1 MEAADD
7 PDRDFL
13 RRAEEGLPLGIL
25 EGLPRTPHVFEEQ
38 TSWRLDKDSWEP
50 ALAWVPNHASIED
63 HKDFVRAKFEEDVQE
78 DLMEKMTLGEFKA
91 RFGENR
97 AIASLAVIV
106 EDEEKDK
113 KRIIHDAT
121 HGVRVNDRIRCRDKI
136 RAPGARE
143 KQQILRELQANK
155 EIAYSVVGD
164 ISKAH
169 RRYKHQAS
177 EHGFMGCQIDGEET
191 VDGDPD
197 SQIVYVNKVGTF
209 GLSPASCWWTRMAV
223 CGIRAT
229 HHLLGPGHPMDMLL
243 YADDLEALGIG
254 ARGRQGIPLCYLF
267 LSVLGYPF
275 KWAKTRGGYCVEW
288 LGMETDYS
296 CYKLGMSAKRAA
308 WLSGWLREKATA
320 GRIEAKEM
328 QQGLGRLGFAAIAV
342 DWERPFLGPLHAW
355 SAAIQGRQGGL
366 VIPTMLR
373 VLMGWIADRLD
384 GGDRLQRPV
393 SLHRELP
400 PLSFFTDAKAESDSA
415 WIGGFLEVEGKP
427 GPWYSLKVDMSWAPW
442 AFAKGDPK
450 KVIAALELLAT
461 LVGIRLWVPEGEDRK
476 TSRVA
481 IRGYTDNKS
490 NEALLKKAM
499 TTKYPSMLVFME
511 MAEELAHKNCELQ
524 LQWIRRELNQLAD
537 DLTNEDFHGFDPGLR
552 IDLKGENFVWRILD
566 RLLGHSDSFYKELGV
581 RKREAP
587 ARLPKFG
594 RKRRRLNPW

>member
-1 MEAADD
+1 MATRQNPGDRDQADIGSEEELEKEAFRMAEGGEEGCRLARDPEPQKEILELLKTWIEGQDLSEPGLLEIPEGQPLRLRLLRAILEAADD

-50 ALAWVPNHASIED
+50 ALAWVPNYASIED

-121 HGVRVNDRIRCRDKI
+121 HGVRVNHRIRCRDKI

-143 KQQILRELQANK
+143 KKQILRELQANK

-164 ISKAH
+164 ISKA
-169 RRYKHQAS
+169 YKHQAS
-177 EHGFMGCQIDGEET
+177 EHGFMGCQVDGEET

-209 GLSPASCWWTRMAV
+209 GLSPASYWWTRIAA

-229 HHLLGPGHPMDMLL
+229 HHLLGPGYPMDMLL

-254 ARGRQGIPLCYLF
+254 RGRQGIPLCYLF

-296 CYKLGMSAKRAA
+296 
-308 WLSGWLREKATA
+308 
-320 GRIEAKEM
+320 
-328 QQGLGRLGFAAIAV
+328 
-342 DWERPFLGPLHAW
+342 
-355 SAAIQGRQGGL
+355 
-366 VIPTMLR
+366 
-373 VLMGWIADRLD
+373 
-384 GGDRLQRPV
+384 
-393 SLHRELP
+393 
-400 PLSFFTDAKAESDSA
+400 
-415 WIGGFLEVEGKP
+415 
-427 GPWYSLKVDMSWAPW
+427 
-442 AFAKGDPK
+442 
-450 KVIAALELLAT
+450 
-461 LVGIRLWVPEGEDRK
+461 VG
-476 TSRVA
+476 
-481 IRGYTDNKS
+481 
-490 NEALLKKAM
+490 
-499 TTKYPSMLVFME
+499 
-511 MAEELAHKNCELQ
+511 
-524 LQWIRRELNQLAD
+524 
-537 DLTNEDFHGFDPGLR
+537 
-552 IDLKGENFVWRILD
+552 
-566 RLLGHSDSFYKELGV
+566 
-581 RKREAP
+581 
-587 ARLPKFG
+587 
-594 RKRRRLNPW
+594 